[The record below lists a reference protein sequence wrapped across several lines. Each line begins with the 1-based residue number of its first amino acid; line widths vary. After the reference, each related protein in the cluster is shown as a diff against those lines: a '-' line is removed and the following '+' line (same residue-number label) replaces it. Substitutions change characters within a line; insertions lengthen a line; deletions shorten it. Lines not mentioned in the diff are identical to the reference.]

1 MNSQTVRRPEN
12 KRPSRPPKPK
22 KYYKQSARFEGKR
35 DGKPLIFGWGTHL
48 SHNQKVQIQRRAT
61 WITAISVLVLIA
73 AVIVGFW
80 VNINIITP
88 SLPITSVNGHPIPQ
102 SLYRKMV
109 AFKTQLAQS
118 SINGPNGEIAQ
129 RDSMKKQLSDLQQQL
144 QTLSKQYDA
153 VKKQIAALKPGSS
166 PVRTKL
172 TKQLN
177 DIQTSGLK
185 LETNY
190 TNLNQQYTNLT
201 KTTIPQDQTNINQ
214 SQIGNDSVAWLQNDE
229 LIREW
234 LASQNSHVQASV
246 NPSTQALS
254 KAMAAFKANIP
265 KTSSYSAFLS
275 KDSVSDDDMQ
285 AMMAVKLRRDNMQ
298 SYLASQVVSPTYQVQ
313 ARMITLDTQQK
324 ATTILNELKHGGDFA
339 KLAKA
344 SSADNQ
350 TATKGGSL
358 GWLARGQYVQN
369 YTAANVEMWL
379 FDPARKVNEL
389 SPIIKENGTFRIVQ
403 LTAVDPA
410 RAVDA
415 TTLQSLK
422 SSVLT
427 NWLTEQ
433 QALPG
438 TVITPVDQNKL
449 LDSMNLPPDLP
460 AGAPSSGAPGSAPGG
475 VPGSGAPSGGV
486 PAQP

>member
-12 KRPSRPPKPK
+12 KRPSRSQKPK
-22 KYYKQSARFEGKR
+22 KYYKQTARFEGKR

-61 WITAISVLVLIA
+61 WITAISVIVLIV
-73 AVIVGFW
+73 AVIIGFW
-80 VNINIITP
+80 VNINIIIP
-88 SLPITSVNGHPIPQ
+88 SQPITSVNGHPVPQ

-129 RDSMKKQLSDLQQQL
+129 RDSMKKQLADLQQQL
-144 QTLSKQYDA
+144 QTLSKQFDA
-153 VKKQIAALKPGSS
+153 VKKQIAALKPGPS
-166 PVRTKL
+166 PERTKL
-172 TKQLN
+172 TKQQT
-177 DIQTSGLK
+177 DIQTSG
-185 LETNY
+185 TNLATKY

-201 KTTIPQDQTNINQ
+201 KTVIPQDQTNINQ
-214 SQIGNDSVAWLQNDE
+214 SQVGNDSVTWLQNDE

-234 LASQNSHVQASV
+234 LASQNSQVQARV
-246 NPSTQALS
+246 NPSAGALS
-254 KAMAAFKANIP
+254 QAMAAFKANIP

-285 AMMAVKLRRDNMQ
+285 AMMAVTLRRDNMQ
-298 SYLASQVVSPTYQVQ
+298 AYLASQVVSPTYQVQ

-344 SSADNQ
+344 SSVDNQ

-403 LTAVDPA
+403 LMAIDHA
-410 RAVDA
+410 RALDA
-415 TTLQSLK
+415 ATLQSLK
-422 SSVLT
+422 GSALT

-433 QALPG
+433 QTLPG

-449 LDSMNLPPDLP
+449 LDAMNMPPDLP
-460 AGAPSSGAPGSAPGG
+460 AAAPSSGSPSGAPGSVPGG
-475 VPGSGAPSGGV
+475 IPGGGV

>member
-12 KRPSRPPKPK
+12 KRPSRSQKPK
-22 KYYKQSARFEGKR
+22 KYYKQTARFEGKR
-35 DGKPLIFGWGTHL
+35 DGKPLIFGWGAHL
-48 SHNQKVQIQRRAT
+48 SHNEKVQIQRRAT
-61 WITAISVLVLIA
+61 WITAISVVVLIV
-73 AVIVGFW
+73 AVIIGFW
-80 VNINIITP
+80 VNINIIIP
-88 SLPITSVNGHPIPQ
+88 SQPITSVNGHPVPQ

-129 RDSMKKQLSDLQQQL
+129 RDSMKKQLADLQQQL
-144 QTLSKQYDA
+144 QT
-153 VKKQIAALKPGSS
+153 
-166 PVRTKL
+166 
-172 TKQLN
+172 
-177 DIQTSGLK
+177 
-185 LETNY
+185 
-190 TNLNQQYTNLT
+190 
-201 KTTIPQDQTNINQ
+201 
-214 SQIGNDSVAWLQNDE
+214 DSVTWLQNDE

-234 LASQNSHVQASV
+234 LASQNSQVQARV
-246 NPSTQALS
+246 NPTAGALS
-254 KAMAAFKANIP
+254 QAMAAFKANIP

-275 KDSVSDDDMQ
+275 KDRVSDDDMQ
-285 AMMAVKLRRDNMQ
+285 AMMAVTLRRDNMQ
-298 SYLASQVVSPTYQVQ
+298 AYLASQVVSPTYQVQ

-344 SSADNQ
+344 SSVDNQ

-403 LTAVDPA
+403 LMAIDHA
-410 RAVDA
+410 RALDA
-415 TTLQSLK
+415 ATLQSLK
-422 SSVLT
+422 GSALT

-433 QALPG
+433 QTLPG

-449 LDSMNLPPDLP
+449 LDAMNMPPDLP
-460 AGAPSSGAPGSAPGG
+460 AGAPSSGSPSGAPGSAPGG
-475 VPGSGAPSGGV
+475 IPGGGV

>member
-12 KRPSRPPKPK
+12 KRPPRSQKPK
-22 KYYKQSARFEGKR
+22 KYNKQTARFEGKR
-35 DGKPLIFGWGTHL
+35 DGKPLIFSWGTHL

-61 WITAISVLVLIA
+61 WITAISVIVLIA

-80 VNINIITP
+80 VNINIIIP
-88 SLPITSVNGHPIPQ
+88 SQPITSVNGHPVPQ

-109 AFKTQLAQS
+109 AFKTQLAQI
-118 SINGPNGEIAQ
+118 SIYGPHGEIAQ

-144 QTLSKQYDA
+144 QTLSNQFDSL
-153 VKKQIAALKPGSS
+153 KKQVAALKPGSS
-166 PVRTKL
+166 PERTKL

-177 DIQTSGLK
+177 DIQTSGTN
-185 LETNY
+185 LETKY

-201 KTTIPQDQTNINQ
+201 KTVIPQDQTNVNQ
-214 SQIGNDSVAWLQNDE
+214 SQVGNDSVTWLQNDE

-234 LASQNSHVQASV
+234 LATQSSQVQASV
-246 NPSTQALS
+246 NPSARVLS
-254 KAMAAFKANIP
+254 QAMAAFKANIP
-265 KTSSYSAFLS
+265 KTSSYAAFLS

-285 AMMAVKLRRDNMQ
+285 AMMAVILRRDNLQ
-298 SYLASQVVSPTYQVQ
+298 AYLASQVVSPTYQVQ
-313 ARMITLDTQQK
+313 ARMMTLDTQQN
-324 ATTILNELKHGGDFA
+324 ATKILNELKHGGDFA

-344 SSADNQ
+344 SSVDNQ

-358 GWLARGQYVQN
+358 GWLARGQYVQS

-379 FDPARKVNEL
+379 FDPARKINEL

-403 LTAVDPA
+403 LLAVDHT

-415 TTLQSLK
+415 ATLQSLK
-422 SSVLT
+422 SSALT

-449 LDSMNLPPDLP
+449 LDAMNMPPDLP
-460 AGAPSSGAPGSAPGG
+460 LAAPSSGSPGGAPGG
-475 VPGSGAPSGGV
+475 IPGGGV